1 MQVAPL
7 PHNEAERLQALQAY
21 GALDKPRDPLLDE
34 VTELAARICDVPIA
48 LVTLLD
54 HHRQWFKSSFGLE
67 GITET
72 PRDGSFCS
80 HAILSETLFEVP
92 DAAHDVRFHDNPLV
106 LSDPGMRF
114 YAGVPLRDGQGHA
127 LGTLCVIDRHPRV
140 LTESQRD
147 ALQTLARVVLPLLEQ
162 RRLSQELRL
171 SEERLKTIASV
182 TDDVMWEWDLES
194 DVLWLSENFDRLFGW
209 PGEQVAR
216 FRALWAG
223 RLHAEDRRR
232 VMVSLQTAIDG
243 KRSRWACEYR
253 LLGRG
258 GGYRTVFDRGFV
270 VRDATGK
277 AVRMTGC
284 MVDLTVRR
292 EIEEQAL
299 ERERRQALIADFGR
313 QALADPNPESL
324 LAQAV
329 RIISETLDFEYCK
342 ILELGDDGRDLILKA
357 SVGWPKEAIGQV
369 MTHADD
375 DTQSSQV
382 LALGQPL
389 VIQNFAD
396 EIHTSLSEMARSQ
409 RILSGVSVLIP
420 GPAAPYGV
428 LGVHSERAHSVTP
441 DAVSFVQSMANIIA
455 TALTRRNANEKLAY
469 LAQFDALTGLPNR
482 TLFRDLLAQSI
493 ARAGRNETMVAVLVL
508 NLDSFKLVNNSHGFS
523 TGDRLLVQVA
533 QRLMTCV
540 RAGDVVCR
548 MTGDEFGVILT
559 DLAKIED
566 AAQIVQQV
574 LNTLS
579 LPFEFSGGETFLSAS
594 AGISLYDSDSDE
606 ADELIRNAEI
616 AMYRAKEQG
625 RNHYQFY
632 APQMNQRMLERMQLR
647 SKLRRAI
654 ERDEFRLEFQPKVS
668 RDRGRICGAEALLRW
683 DHPERGPVPPGEFI
697 PVLEETGLILPV
709 GLWVLESACAQLRQ
723 WQQAGLE
730 VPPIAINLSARQ
742 FLQEDLDV
750 RMRDIMA
757 AHGVLP
763 DQIELEIT
771 ESKLMQD
778 PRQSARILKKL
789 KQLGVLLSVDD
800 FGTGYSSLAYL
811 KQFPLD
817 ALKIDRSFI
826 SDITQSQDDAAI
838 ALAII
843 DLAHNL
849 GLKVVAEGVEKEAQV
864 RFLVR
869 HGCDVLQGF
878 HFSRPLSPAAFGR
891 LLRERDGWSSAAFD
905 DAHPLR
911 LAQSHN

>member
-258 GGYRTVFDRGFV
+258 GGYRTVFDRGLV